1 MSYQAHT
8 LYAFCFLATTL
19 VGGPSWA
26 QKSNLS
32 GTFQTPFG
40 EMALAESTDSTVK
53 GFLTSADKCNRKKG
67 SLVFSGSRLDDSVT
81 AMIKICYEGS
91 SRCKKHID
99 EIPLLLLV
107 SPDGSRMTGVAHY
120 NPPPAGC
127 QAIHQ
132 KEGVVFVLGAKVK
145 TAVKRAAK
153 PKTVPKKLKPKRKTK
168 SVSITKTVP
177 KDVTKPSAI
186 DHERLMIEANEF
198 LRMGEAEKARERFRA
213 ITEKAKKNRG
223 LDSLVHANAYNG
235 VGVTFYLR
243 ERYAEAME
251 NYKMAI
257 RIDPNVSD
265 SYYNL
270 ACLFALKGDKAQSF
284 RYLNMAVLNG
294 YIDLDTLDQDP
305 DLANLRD
312 DPRYQKIKD
321 GLF

>member
-1 MSYQAHT
+1 MRNLVYT
-8 LYAFCFLATTL
+8 LSVSLFLSTTL
-19 VGGPSWA
+19 LGGFASA
-26 QKSNLS
+26 QKNLLS

-40 EMALAESTDSTVK
+40 EMVLAESTDSSVK
-53 GFLTSADKCNRKKG
+53 GFLKGADQCGRKKG

-81 AMIKICYEGS
+81 AMIKICYKGS
-91 SRCKKHID
+91 SKCKKHVD

-120 NPPPAGC
+120 NAPPAGC

-132 KEGVVFVLGAKVK
+132 KEGVVFSVGAKVK
-145 TAVKRAAK
+145 PITKKTPK
-153 PKTVPKKLKPKRKTK
+153 PKTVYKKPKPKGKTK
-168 SVSITKTVP
+168 AAPTRKPTGKALDKLSTV
-177 KDVTKPSAI
+177 
-186 DHERLMIEANEF
+186 DHDRLMIEGNEF
-198 LRMGEAEKARERFRA
+198 LRMGEAEKARERFIA
-213 ITEKAKKNRG
+213 ITKKAKQNGKVG
-223 LDSLVHANAYNG
+223 SLVHANAYNG

-270 ACLFALKGDKAQSF
+270 ACLFALKGDKEQSF